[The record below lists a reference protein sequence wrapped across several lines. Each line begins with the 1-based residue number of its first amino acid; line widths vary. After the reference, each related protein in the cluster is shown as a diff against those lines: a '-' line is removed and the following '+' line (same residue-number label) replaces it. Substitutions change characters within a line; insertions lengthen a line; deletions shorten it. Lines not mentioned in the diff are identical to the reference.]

1 MDTSENTEI
10 ELGGILYDIVLLIY
24 IKFENM
30 QIKIMYFFHGWIP
43 YENSVIT
50 FMEIIIKLWWTLE
63 REKNEKSFVEKI
75 PILLK

>member
-1 MDTSENTEI
+1 MDTSENTEM

-50 FMEIIIKLWWTLE
+50 FMEIIIKLWWPLE

>member
-30 QIKIMYFFHGWIP
+30 QIKIMYFFHGLIP

-50 FMEIIIKLWWTLE
+50 FMEIIIKL
-63 REKNEKSFVEKI
+63 
-75 PILLK
+75 